1 MSILNTFAS
10 KLFPEGD
17 FQNIRANAPNQ
28 MSYNIDATRDLVKNQ
43 LFNPLAPAMAATF
56 SLPYD
61 TIQGIGR
68 AFEGFE
74 PDTGILDYDVVPNAP
89 TFADIGKSIAAENP
103 IDSLL
108 GRTYGATLGLG
119 DKLKSYGKTISD
131 AVISPAY
138 APELDDIE
146 SIIEARKNR
155 EELNRRGLMALD
167 DAGLNTA
174 AMIDEFSPTSKPRF
188 DVRNFLTNVKDKG
201 VNMFGSG
208 KDLVLRGIGSVI
220 GGPVGGFIG
229 SALGKLKTTPEQETV
244 KGLYDLDSIGRV
256 QSGIMQGYNPV
267 SAFGPTGLSG
277 AMIDRI
283 TKINETLNNP
293 KISQAVKDRLDAR
306 KAELQAKIAAEQ
318 AAMRQT
324 IERQYRSRP
333 GEYGGPDRQ
342 TEREQA
348 GPGYDDVSEA
358 GSF

>member
-1 MSILNTFAS
+1 MSILNLNRDVFN
-10 KLFPEGD
+10 D
-17 FQNIRANAPNQ
+17 
-28 MSYNIDATRDLVKNQ
+28 YNLNY
-43 LFNPLAPAMAATF
+43 NPIGLRNV
-56 SLPYD
+56 SLPD
-61 TIQGIGR
+61 SFMTQ
-68 AFEGFE
+68 AF
-74 PDTGILDYDVVPNAP
+74 
-89 TFADIGKSIAAENP
+89 
-103 IDSLL
+103 
-108 GRTYGATLGLG
+108 
-119 DKLKSYGKTISD
+119 
-131 AVISPAY
+131 
-138 APELDDIE
+138 APEVDDIE
-146 SIIEARKNR
+146 AIIEARKNR

-201 VNMFGSG
+201 IDMFGSG

-324 IERQYRSRP
+324 IEQQYRNRP